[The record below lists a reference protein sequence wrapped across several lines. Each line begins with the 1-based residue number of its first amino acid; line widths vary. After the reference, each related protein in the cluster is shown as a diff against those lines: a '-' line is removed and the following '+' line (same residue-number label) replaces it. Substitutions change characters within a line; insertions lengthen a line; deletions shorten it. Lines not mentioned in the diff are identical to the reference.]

1 MRILINTQ
9 KWLLIL
15 CAFIFSLTACQKV
28 DEFLEE
34 RPSKST
40 SLVVTT
46 ADQLDALLN
55 RYTGFYQEGN
65 RTPIYSTDDYGL
77 TMDLY
82 LKRPASFSMA
92 VMLFGLW
99 DIENLP
105 ADGRQIFWRN
115 EWNKIFHANMVLS
128 YVDRVSGTAEQ
139 KANLKADAHLIRA
152 YSLFQLANTYCLP
165 YTEAN
170 KNELGLPDKT
180 LTSFEEDMSRQ
191 TLGHTYQQI
200 EADLEEALK
209 TNLSLVQ
216 NGRPRHWRANKAA
229 ANGFAARY
237 WLQRNDY
244 ERALSHADAALAG
257 YDVLVDYNTE
267 MHYGTPISI
276 TLNSGTPEAEVVTL
290 QFPYTHDNQSDL
302 TDMMAWKEFLYFRML
317 NHESW
322 WYVPSEELLGLYD
335 QDNDLRYKY
344 HVVEHYSYDRGMT
357 NPAYSYPGYVFFF
370 KDRIPSGPTTAEMF
384 LIKAECHARMGQ
396 VGPAMD
402 ALNQLYRKRTLP
414 ATPPLTASGQDEA
427 IEVVLQERRRELPF
441 THRWFD
447 IRRFNHND
455 YAQDDVELSRV
466 FFPYT
471 SSNVLVNDAPLTY
484 TLPENSRRWA
494 VPIPET
500 EIISSNGIII
510 QNTY

>member
-1 MRILINTQ
+1 MRSYLYTP
-9 KWLLIL
+9 KWLMIL
-15 CAFIFSLTACQKV
+15 CVFILSLSACEKV
-28 DEFLEE
+28 DDFLGE

-55 RYTGFYQEGN
+55 RYAGFYLEGN

-82 LKRPASFSMA
+82 LKRPATFSMA
-92 VMLFGLW
+92 VMIFGLW

-105 ADGRQIFWRN
+105 NDGRQVFWRN

-128 YVDRVSGTAEQ
+128 YVDKVSGTAEQ
-139 KANLKADAHLIRA
+139 KATLKADAHLIRA

-180 LTSFEEDMSRQ
+180 LTSFEEDMSRR
-191 TLGHTYQQI
+191 TLEHTYKQI
-200 EADLEEALK
+200 EADLAEALK
-209 TNLSLVQ
+209 INLPLVQ
-216 NGRPRHWRANKAA
+216 NGKPRHWRANKAA

-237 WLQRNDY
+237 WLHRNNYDK
-244 ERALSHADAALAG
+244 ALAHADAALAD
-257 YDVLVDYNTE
+257 YNQLVDYNTE
-267 MHYGTPISI
+267 MSYGTPSNI
-276 TLNSGTPEAEVVTL
+276 TINPGPNSQVVTL
-290 QFPYTHDNQSDL
+290 QFPYTHNNQSDM
-302 TDMMAWKEFLYFRML
+302 TDMLQWKEFLYFRML

-322 WYVPSEELLGLYD
+322 WYVPSQELLGLYD

-344 HVVEHYSYDRGMT
+344 HMVQHFSYDRGIT

-370 KDRIPSGPTTAEMF
+370 KDRIPSGPTTAEMY
-384 LIKAECHARMGQ
+384 LIKAECHARLGQ
-396 VGPAMD
+396 VGPAM
-402 ALNQLYRKRTLP
+402 AAVNQLYSKRTLP
-414 ATPPLTASGQDEA
+414 GTPALAAASQDQA
-427 IEVVLQERRRELPF
+427 ISVILQERRRELPF
-441 THRWFD
+441 SHRWFD
-447 IRRFNHND
+447 IRRFNNNN
-455 YAQDDVELSRV
+455 YAQDDVELSRT

-471 SSNVLVNDAPLTY
+471 SSTVLVNDAPITY
-484 TLPENSRRWA
+484 TLSKNSRRWA

-500 EIISSNGIII
+500 EIISSNGVIR